1 VTPEV
6 DVAVVGLG
14 ALGSAVA
21 YWASRRP
28 GVRVLGLEQ
37 FEIGHPH
44 GASEDVSR
52 IIRLSYHRRDYVRL
66 ARRAYATWA
75 EIERESGRR
84 VVVRTGGLD
93 VGPRQPAEGV
103 AIDLHA
109 YERAMDAEGVR
120 YERLEADEI
129 MRRWPAWRLDERHV
143 GLYQADAGIADPSQG
158 NAAHRVLAIAA
169 GARLRDRTPVTR
181 VGQAGGTPWVE
192 VEGGERIAAGHVIL
206 ATDSWTNALLEPLG
220 LGLPLTITQ
229 EQVSWFAPAGGD
241 PGLFRPDRFPIWIW
255 MDEPS
260 FYGFPAHGQPGPKIG
275 QDVGGRE
282 VTHATRTF
290 ERDEAAHARVMAFL
304 ATHLPAMAVEPFLT
318 RTCLYTLTPDRDFVV
333 DTLPGLRGVSL
344 LLGSAHAYKF
354 ASLLGRIAVELA
366 LDGATPSAPDLAGF
380 RIDRPALQPGRP
392 RTFVV

>member
-1 VTPEV
+1 
-6 DVAVVGLG
+6 
-14 ALGSAVA
+14 
-21 YWASRRP
+21 
-28 GVRVLGLEQ
+28 
-37 FEIGHPH
+37 
-44 GASEDVSR
+44 
-52 IIRLSYHRRDYVRL
+52 
-66 ARRAYATWA
+66 
-75 EIERESGRR
+75 
-84 VVVRTGGLD
+84 
-93 VGPRQPAEGV
+93 
-103 AIDLHA
+103 
-109 YERAMDAEGVR
+109 
-120 YERLEADEI
+120 

-158 NAAHRVLAIAA
+158 NAAHRALAIAA

-181 VGQAGGTPWVE
+181 VGQTGGTPWVE
-192 VEGGERIAAGHVIL
+192 VGGGEHIAAGHVIL

-220 LGLPLTITQ
+220 LGLPLTITR

-241 PGLFRPDRFPIWIW
+241 PILFRPDRFPIWIW

-260 FYGFPAHGQPGPKIG
+260 FYGFPAHGHPGPKIG

-290 ERDEAAHARVMAFL
+290 ERDEAANARVMAFL
-304 ATHLPAMAVEPFLT
+304 ATHLPALAVEPFLT
-318 RTCLYTLTPDRDFVV
+318 RTCLYALTPDRDFVV
-333 DTLPGLRGVSL
+333 DTLPGLQGVSL